1 LLPYELKDDTEIV
14 AVSVDDREKQQM
26 MIDRVIQE
34 DGIVPDFT
42 MLTDVDHRVI
52 DRYGLFNPD
61 EPRSRPVPHPTTFV
75 IDKQGIV
82 RWKFVEVNYRV
93 RPENQDILGA
103 LTELQAS
110 ESPSG

>member
-1 LLPYELKDDTEIV
+1 
-14 AVSVDDREKQQM
+14 
-26 MIDRVIQE
+26 MIDRVSQE

-75 IDKQGIV
+75 IDKEGIV
-82 RWKFVEVNYRV
+82 RWKFVEVNYRIRPQNEDILEALMALQAAEA
-93 RPENQDILGA
+93 RPEG
-103 LTELQAS
+103 
-110 ESPSG
+110 

>member
-1 LLPYELKDDTEIV
+1 M
-14 AVSVDDREKQQM
+14 AVSVDDREKQQL

-42 MLTDVDHRVI
+42 MLTDVDHQVI

-82 RWKFVEVNYRV
+82 QWKFVEVNYRV
-93 RPENQDILGA
+93 RPENQDILEA
-103 LTELQAS
+103 LMELQAT